1 MHMAQNKEEVV
12 QQWLGIRQHCR
23 LTLWTYDWWYRKS
36 THQRQRVSEQ
46 KIQTIILILKRG
58 RCLVGRAHNGPLST
72 AGCLRPPTWGPACLV
87 SRFFLEEA
95 PVVEVLVVLRVTDGG
110 KL

>member
-36 THQRQRVSEQ
+36 THQRQRVSEH
-46 KIQTIILILKRG
+46 KIQRIILISETGSLSSG
-58 RCLVGRAHNGPLST
+58 EGPQWAIVNSGVPATTNIGSCLSCVE
-72 AGCLRPPTWGPACLV
+72 V
-87 SRFFLEEA
+87 FLEEA
-95 PVVEVLVVLRVTDGG
+95 PVV
-110 KL
+110 